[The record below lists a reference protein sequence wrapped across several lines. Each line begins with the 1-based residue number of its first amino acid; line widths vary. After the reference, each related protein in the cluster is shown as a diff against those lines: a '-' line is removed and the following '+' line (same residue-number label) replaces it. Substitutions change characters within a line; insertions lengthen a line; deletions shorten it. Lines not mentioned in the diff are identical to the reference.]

1 MILSKDFKILSKI
14 KTENPTENNLMLK
27 HKDGRRSAPQN
38 LFENLTDNLFENQL
52 QNFEL
57 VFF

>member
-1 MILSKDFKILSKI
+1 M
-14 KTENPTENNLMLK
+14 PK

-38 LFENLTDNLFENQL
+38 LFENLTENLLENQL